1 MSQCHNVTMFTMFT
15 IFNNFYLTMFN
26 NVSNGLSPVSL
37 FVCEHPSRAAE
48 TPQGLS
54 DLNFELIFGFYQQT
68 GILLKVQISI

>member
-15 IFNNFYLTMFN
+15 IFNHFYLTMFN
-26 NVSNGLSPVSL
+26 NVSNEVSPVSL

>member
-1 MSQCHNVTMFTMFT
+1 MRCHNVTMFTMFT

-37 FVCEHPSRAAE
+37 FVCEHPSRTAE

-54 DLNFELIFGFYQQT
+54 DLNFQLIFGFLSSDRNST
-68 GILLKVQISI
+68 